1 MTQCHQA
8 GSVDEISVN
17 LSTWKTQLWLAAR
30 LPDSAAAWLRDVLN
44 TEVSA
49 LDTLASRFRHDSQLS
64 AVNRD
69 AGTWVQVS
77 WEFVAVLTASL
88 EAAAATD
95 GLVNPL
101 LGTHVVAAGY
111 DEWADQDSGITAPAT
126 TSDWQAIEIKPG
138 RPAAQVRIPAG
149 SALDLGAVAKGWLA
163 DRLAQIVHD
172 STGADCVANMGG
184 DLRVISPGEP
194 WVVAADAG
202 PEETHMELENAG
214 LATSGIG
221 HRSWKGGHHII
232 DPRTGRPA
240 ETPWDSVSVLA
251 GTAAG
256 ANTASTACMVLG
268 DQAPRWL
275 ADKGLDGWFVGPG
288 GERMVGRWQQLRH
301 PETARA

>member
-1 MTQCHQA
+1 M
-8 GSVDEISVN
+8 DEISVG
-17 LSTWKTQLWLAAR
+17 LRTWKTQLWLAAR
-30 LPDSAAAWLRDVLN
+30 LPASPRTQAWLRDVLT
-44 TEVSA
+44 TEVTA
-49 LDTLASRFRHDSQLS
+49 LDDLASRFRADSQVS
-64 AVNRD
+64 AVNRA
-69 AGTWVQVS
+69 AGRWVQVS
-77 WEFVAVLTASL
+77 WEFIAVLTASL

-126 TSDWQAIEIKPG
+126 TCDWQAIEIRPG
-138 RPAAQVRIPAG
+138 QPAAKVRIPPG

-163 DRLAQIVHD
+163 DRLAQIVHA

-202 PEETHMELENAG
+202 REETHMELDDAG

-221 HRSWKGGHHII
+221 HRAWEGGHHII

-240 ETPWDSVSVLA
+240 KTAWDSVSVLA

-256 ANTASTACMVLG
+256 ANTASTACIVIG
-268 DQAPRWL
+268 DQGPRWL
-275 ADKGLDGWFVGPG
+275 ADKGLDGWFVGPT
-288 GERMVGRWQQLRH
+288 GERLVGRWQQLRH
-301 PETARA
+301 VDAARA